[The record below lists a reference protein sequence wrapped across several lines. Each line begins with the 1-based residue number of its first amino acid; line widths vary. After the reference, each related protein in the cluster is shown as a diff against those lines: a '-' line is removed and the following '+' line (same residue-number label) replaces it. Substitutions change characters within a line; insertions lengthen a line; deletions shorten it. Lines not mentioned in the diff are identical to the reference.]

1 MTQSMLPAE
10 IVISIIFGILQL
22 IVGLVSLWQ
31 QHYFRWA
38 ARKSWI
44 TVFNHKKLT
53 RQELADVEDHAALRG
68 VVVRG
73 RGGGCG
79 DRVVAC
85 R

>member
-1 MTQSMLPAE
+1 MTQSMVPAE

-44 TVFNHKKLT
+44 TIFNHKNLT
-53 RQELADVEDHAALRG
+53 RQKLADVEDEETLSENPIKLKSSRLEKVWA
-68 VVVRG
+68 
-73 RGGGCG
+73 
-79 DRVVAC
+79 
-85 R
+85 

>member
-1 MTQSMLPAE
+1 MTQSMVPAE

-44 TVFNHKKLT
+44 TIFNHKNLT
-53 RQELADVEDHAALRG
+53 RQKLADVEDEETLSENPIKLKPSRLEKVWA
-68 VVVRG
+68 
-73 RGGGCG
+73 
-79 DRVVAC
+79 
-85 R
+85 